1 MKHTKKKRI
10 LALVLC
16 MVLVLS
22 TGIAAFANEN
32 VGLQS
37 VACSAT
43 SLERVI
49 KNADGEQIGTLT
61 ADVPEGAFFASS
73 SDANIQME
81 VEPDSG
87 EAGVLNRVQQQME
100 TEGVTGYEIN
110 NYVMTNV
117 TFYVNGEKQTPQ
129 QPITFHVS
137 GTNVDTQ
144 NVMAFA
150 DDRQNAPTL
159 MDAATDE
166 NGGLQ
171 FTVQT
176 FDAET
181 VVYGIYDVTAAE
193 ADETTD
199 DAAVQTAND
208 GVTVQ
213 AADNGVA
220 VQATGN
226 TYTLTTDRESAK
238 IIIEHYLYGSNSKL
252 YRDSEKVLYKGEKI
266 TDLGG
271 LGNYEPVQVLK
282 EDGTQLSG
290 NVKLTAETTTYR
302 VYYTAK
308 SGSSTLNPVEF
319 YDYQINPSGK
329 GNKNKGSI
337 NDKSNYGTNVK
348 DTSKL
353 LAVGTHGK
361 NNESYQYYTNV
372 TQDDGQARDIN
383 NYNSG
388 YGGGNKEYTG
398 IITGID
404 YSSGALEM
412 GQNSSGK
419 TILEPGLFT
428 QTDKKG
434 KQILTG
440 YTLDFTKT
448 GDTYKLASVKG
459 ANNKQVATSGA
470 DFFPLDDLRDNYPD
484 NGNNANSTSET
495 DTTTKHNDYF
505 GMRYNIKFKIGDYLG
520 DMKYTFTGDDDLW
533 VVLDADKQDANGKT
547 GGTVILDLGGI
558 HGAVSGEVD
567 IWEKLFGKNFD
578 RTSLTEEQRNE
589 EHTLTILYMERG
601 ATASNCYMEYTIPN
615 AKVINS
621 TEAPK
626 TVEFTKVTSKG
637 TALAGAKFGIY
648 DSNNSLIEE
657 KTSGADGKVKFDN
670 LYTGTYTVKEI
681 SAPTGYNISS
691 DTWTV
696 EVTKAEAKMYKEGD
710 PSKTTVSQIV
720 NTTDK
725 EEAEKNL
732 TSSKTAEVVDED
744 NRIFQINL
752 NAATQGRGPNTAAQK
767 ASVVLTL
774 DASSSLSDDNFA
786 KLKTSAQDFIDTLAQ
801 TSPESDVTVV
811 WFNGYEYNDN
821 STSTSATCTLNPD
834 GVSKLKTFIT
844 EKAKGSSDNESGT
857 PMGNALKASYEA
869 IKSSQ
874 NEHRYVVLFTDGMP
888 GHYEESGT
896 PSLSKKQN
904 YNCMSANRACN
915 YADKIKA
922 TNDGNAIIYT
932 IGYFTS
938 TSGKDNQ
945 IMWHRGD
952 SADSY
957 ENDNSQYNSGHT
969 TTTGNWWTT
978 SNHDTL
984 TSNSDFLEDYIATTA
999 TNTNKYALTT
1009 SNDSEL
1015 SKIFTSIASS
1025 IGELYSIPANKIVDT
1040 IDERFE
1046 LTEASRKALVGD
1058 VQGVEDKINNTITYT
1073 NAEGT
1078 ITIVERKNGST
1089 TITWTGDAAIIRNAE
1104 DKDNP
1109 GWNASFQI
1117 KAKDDFVGGNM
1128 IPTNGS
1134 DSGIYVDGDDNTK
1147 PFPQPSVNVKLL
1159 TPSMSD
1165 KQVTVYKTH
1174 TIKSDDF
1181 PAALAATYKIT
1192 ELDNKTVLKL
1202 GQAGIPE
1209 LTSDDI
1215 AKLKAGNTV
1224 SKDYKYGNTNDVV
1237 GTFEFS
1243 YAPVKDKIKTVDS
1256 NNKVLSAAEAVKN
1269 HEATTVGND
1278 VEEYEL
1284 TIVYKPYE
1292 IKNDQSD
1299 VLDRTTILQTAGK
1312 TIIEPSTDDKTIEKA
1327 DGTTVTI
1334 PKGGTVV
1341 TEKKVSGIH
1350 KVNVWSLEK
1359 ISSSSTTVD
1368 GKEVHPKLEGAI
1380 FKLQGIKLNA
1390 DGNRI
1395 GVTYYGRSNA
1405 DGFVEWY
1412 TTYNSDTHEVSNP
1425 VDVNTGIA
1433 PDTYELTELV
1443 APAGYA
1449 LNNQTW
1455 TIQTVDD
1462 KKCNING
1469 QETDVALKAAYEN
1482 TPVYELPS
1490 TGGKGIFLYT
1500 IGGMLLMGAAAWILY
1515 KNKRREVL
1523 KR

>member
-159 MDAATDE
+159 MDATTDE

-171 FTVQT
+171 FIAQT
-176 FDAET
+176 SGADT
-181 VVYGIYDVTAAE
+181 VVYGIYDVTATE
-193 ADETTD
+193 ADETAD
-199 DAAVQTAND
+199 DVTVQTAND
-208 GVTVQ
+208 GV
-213 AADNGVA
+213 A
-220 VQATGN
+220 VQAVDGS

-238 IIIEHYLYGSNSKL
+238 IIVEHYLNGSSSKL
-252 YRDSEKVLYKGEKI
+252 YRDSEKVLYEGEKI

-271 LGNYEPVQVLK
+271 LGNYEPVKVLK
-282 EDGTQLSG
+282 EDGNQLSG
-290 NVKLTAETTTYR
+290 DVKLTEDTTTYR

-308 SGSSTLNPVEF
+308 SGNSTLNPVEF

-329 GNKNKGSI
+329 GDTNKGSI
-337 NDKSNYGTNVK
+337 NDKSNYGENIN
-348 DTSKL
+348 DTGKL
-353 LAVGTHGK
+353 LAVGTNGR
-361 NNESYQYYTNV
+361 NASSYQYKTYV
-372 TQDDGQARDIN
+372 TQVDGKARNIN
-383 NYNSG
+383 AYDGS
-388 YGGGNKEYTG
+388 YGDGNKEYTG
-398 IITGID
+398 IITGIN
-404 YSSGALEM
+404 YSSGALKM
-412 GQNSSGK
+412 GKNSSGN
-419 TILEPGLFT
+419 IMLEPGLFT
-428 QTDKKG
+428 REEKKG

-440 YTLDFTKT
+440 YTLDFSKT
-448 GDTYKLASVKG
+448 GDTYVLASVK
-459 ANNKQVATSGA
+459 NSSNKEVATGGA
-470 DFFPLDDLRDNYPD
+470 DFFPLDDLRNNYPD
-484 NGNNANSTSET
+484 SGNNTNSTSET
-495 DTTTKHNDYF
+495 DKKTTHNDYF
-505 GMRYNIKFKIGDYLG
+505 GMRYDVKFKIGDYLG
-520 DMKYTFTGDDDLW
+520 DMKYEFTGDDDLW
-533 VVLDADKQDANGKT
+533 VVLDADKQNANGET
-547 GGTVILDLGGI
+547 GGTVVLDLGGI

-567 IWEKLFGKNFD
+567 IWEALFGKNFD
-578 RTSLTEEQRNE
+578 RTFLTEEQRNE
-589 EHTLTILYMERG
+589 EHTLTVLYMERG
-601 ATASNCYMEYTIPN
+601 ATASNCYMKYTIPN

-626 TVEFTKVTSKG
+626 SVEFTKVTSDG

-648 DSNNSLIEE
+648 DSNDSLIEE
-657 KTSGADGKVKFDN
+657 KTSGVDGKVKFDN

-710 PSKTTVSQIV
+710 SSKTTVRQIV

-774 DASSSLSDDNFA
+774 DASSSLTDTDFSS
-786 KLKTSAQDFIDTLAQ
+786 LKQSAENFIDTLAQ

-811 WFNGYEYNDN
+811 WFNGYEYNN
-821 STSTSATCTLNPD
+821 STSTSETFTLNHD

-844 EKAKGSSDNESGT
+844 DKAKGSNANGNGGT

-869 IKSSQ
+869 IKKSQ
-874 NEHRYVVLFTDGMP
+874 NEHKYVVLFTDGMP
-888 GHYEESGT
+888 GHYDEESGKAD
-896 PSLSKKQN
+896 KKSEYQN
-904 YNCMSANRACN
+904 YNCMSANRAYN

-922 TNDGNAIIYT
+922 TDDGDAVIYT

-938 TSGKDNQ
+938 TVVKNNQ
-945 IMWHRGD
+945 IMWHLGD

-957 ENDNSQYNSGHT
+957 ENNKKNYNGGHT
-969 TTTGNWWTT
+969 TTKHGETT

-984 TSNSDFLEDYIATTA
+984 TNNSSFLENYIATAA
-999 TNTNKYALTT
+999 TGSNKYALTT
-1009 SNDSEL
+1009 SSDSEL
-1015 SKIFTSIASS
+1015 SKIFTSIASK

-1058 VQGVEDKINNTITYT
+1058 VQGVEDETNNTITYT
-1073 NAEGT
+1073 NTERT

-1181 PAALAATYKIT
+1181 PGALAATYKIT

-1202 GQAGIPE
+1202 GQAGISE
-1209 LTSDDI
+1209 LTADDI
-1215 AKLKAGNTV
+1215 AKLKAGKTV

-1243 YAPVKDKIKTVDS
+1243 YAPVKDKIKTVGS
-1256 NNKVLSAAEAVKN
+1256 NNKVLSDEEAVKN

-1292 IKNDQSD
+1292 VKNDQSD

-1312 TIIEPSTDDKTIEKA
+1312 TIIAPSTENKTITKE
-1327 DGTTVTI
+1327 DGTTETI

-1380 FKLQGIKLNA
+1380 FKLQGTKVDA
-1390 DGNRI
+1390 EGNII
-1395 GVTYYGRSNA
+1395 GVTYYGKSNS

-1412 TTYNSDTHEVSNP
+1412 TTYDSGTHEVSNP
-1425 VDVNTGIA
+1425 VNVGTGIA
-1433 PDTYELTELV
+1433 ADTYELTELV

-1455 TIQTVDD
+1455 TIQTEDD
-1462 KKCNING
+1462 KTCSING
-1469 QETDVALKAAYEN
+1469 QETDVALKAAYKN